1 MVSAPSTSKSPTQPK
16 PWYRVIT
23 LDLLLLIL
31 ANSVFHPYISFI
43 FYLCIAAMHKHRE
56 PIAYYTLWYTAFLG
70 VVEVAGWANQRFTY
84 GRHRKVEWENE
95 VVVITGGGSGL
106 GRVLAEMLLRKGVR
120 VAVLDVREPD
130 EEARE
135 TMERWDLVWEVVDV
149 SKMEDVKAA
158 VERIVTEVRLVFYL
172 RASLA
177 CPTHGFAK
185 ATGEVFCRQACRT
198 RANI

>member
-1 MVSAPSTSKSPTQPK
+1 M
-16 PWYRVIT
+16 
-23 LDLLLLIL
+23 LIL

-70 VVEVAGWANQRFTY
+70 VVEVAVWANQRFTY